1 MECPDCGGKTKVDN
15 SRTIEKPGRDAAVL
29 SEVAPLVGTRFFVW
43 RFRSCKTCDWI
54 GESVELTRQ
63 HLEYLL
69 AEVGRIET
77 AEVLEVRVRLVRTD
91 KKQYKIALV
100 SPSTTST
107 G

>member
-15 SRTIEKPGRDAAVL
+15 SRTLEKPGKDIGVL

-43 RFRSCKTCDWI
+43 RYRSCKTCDWI

-69 AEVGRIET
+69 VQSGRLEEP
-77 AEVLEVRVRLVRTD
+77 EVLEVKLRLVRTG
-91 KKQYKIALV
+91 KKQYKIALA
-100 SPSTTST
+100 SPVDVVLS
-107 G
+107 